1 MMNSQIEKLVIDTV
15 KELTQDWDLEDV
27 SISRD
32 TALGADAGFE
42 SLDIVQLVVLIEKKL
57 GNPGI
62 PFEAMFMQDG
72 KYIDDVRVSELAAFI
87 VSKTKA

>member
-1 MMNSQIEKLVIDTV
+1 MNSQVEQLVIDTV
-15 KELTQDWDLEDV
+15 NELTQDWDLEEIIV
-27 SISRD
+27 SRE
-32 TALGADAGFE
+32 TALSADAGFE

-72 KYIDDVRVSELAAFI
+72 KYIDDVKICELADFI
-87 VSKTKA
+87 VSNSKG

>member
-1 MMNSQIEKLVIDTV
+1 MNSQIEKLVIDTV

-27 SISRD
+27 SINAD

-62 PFEAMFMQDG
+62 PFESLFMQDG
-72 KYIDDVRVSELAAFI
+72 EYIDDVRVSELAEFI
-87 VSKTKA
+87 ASKTKS